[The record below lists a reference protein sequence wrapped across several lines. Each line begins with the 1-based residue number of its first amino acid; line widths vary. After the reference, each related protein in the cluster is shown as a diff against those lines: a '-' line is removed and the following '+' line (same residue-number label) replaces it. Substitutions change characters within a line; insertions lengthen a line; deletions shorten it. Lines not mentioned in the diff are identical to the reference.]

1 MEEKQIENFIRKFER
16 HTFWKKFRE
25 GVLIGMLQ
33 FISFFMT
40 FSCIGIL
47 LLSSVI
53 GKRIDQIDNFMPFIQ
68 IVFIFY
74 AFFNTNFFEEK
85 TIEEINVPEFEKYL
99 EDKEYIGMKMD
110 GNIVEEFL
118 LNEEIMEEVEKV
130 TTEEAEEVITAEIIN
145 F

>member
-25 GVLIGMLQ
+25 GALIGMLR

-99 EDKEYIGMKMD
+99 EKEEYIGMEINRK
-110 GNIVEEFL
+110 IIEEFL
-118 LNEEIMEEVEKV
+118 LNKEIMEE
-130 TTEEAEEVITAEIIN
+130 AEEGVTAKIIN